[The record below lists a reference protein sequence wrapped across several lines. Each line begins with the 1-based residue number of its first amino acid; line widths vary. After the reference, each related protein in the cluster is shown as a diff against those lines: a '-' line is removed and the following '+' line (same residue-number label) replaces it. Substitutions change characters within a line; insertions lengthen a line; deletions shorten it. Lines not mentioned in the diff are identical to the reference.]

1 MGDNVF
7 GWAGQLLD
15 KIQATV
21 QFSEELKTIVFVFKI
36 FTKPEMQLQKQF
48 KNPAILTNPPNL
60 PIDLKMLED
69 IVLDQDVE
77 TELSCT

>member
-15 KIQATV
+15 IIQATV

-36 FTKPEMQLQKQF
+36 FTKPEM
-48 KNPAILTNPPNL
+48 
-60 PIDLKMLED
+60 
-69 IVLDQDVE
+69 
-77 TELSCT
+77 